1 MGNMSFFKT
10 ADLCLPTEVF
20 KTLNRTER
28 SLLNLIAEMCV
39 KIHAPNATREF
50 RPINPSEEWL
60 AKRIGVSRIWISKCL
75 RRLEKKKL
83 IHIKRRRKENGKFYV
98 NIYMLA
104 HNFFRLAGR
113 MFQRFFSKDTWKQI
127 IETQIQR
134 IKFLAKKK
142 NSQRKLLRKFQK
154 FIMDYPLENGFMFSF
169 PENLK

>member
-28 SLLNLIAEMCV
+28 SLLNLIAEMCI

-60 AKRIGVSRIWISKCL
+60 AKRLGVSRIWISKCL

-83 IHIKRRRKENGKFYV
+83 IHIKRRRKKDGKFYV

-104 HNFFRLAGR
+104 NNFFRLAGK
-113 MFQRFFSKDTWKQI
+113 MLQRFFSKDTWRRI
-127 IETQIQR
+127 IETQTQR
-134 IKFLAKKK
+134 IKFLSKKEELSK
-142 NSQRKLLRKFQK
+142 KTFEEISK
-154 FIMDYPLENGFMFSF
+154 IYNGLP
-169 PENLK
+169 PEKWLYV